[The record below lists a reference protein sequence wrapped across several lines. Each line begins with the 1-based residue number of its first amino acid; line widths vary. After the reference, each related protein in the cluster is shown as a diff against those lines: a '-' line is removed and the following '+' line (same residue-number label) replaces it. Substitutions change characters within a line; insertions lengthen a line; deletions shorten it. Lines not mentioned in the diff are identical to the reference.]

1 VANPSPAKVSA
12 ECPHCGFKQMEYAAA
27 KSSICRQCGRSF
39 SPFAPKPGLKLRTT
53 EEAPAQETSS
63 SSSIFGRFE
72 DFWKRQTTSVIECFD
87 CKRKQQVSGA
97 ATSTIC
103 PSCSAHIDLRD
114 YKITSGF
121 SRSIRTRGNVH
132 LSGKG
137 DLASSSVLCGSAL
150 IEGRLRGNLHCDNTA
165 TINHSGKIPGRISA
179 RHVVVERKADI
190 HCFRTVRAENIEIK
204 GRMSG
209 EIIAQTVTVHKKGC
223 LEGDVTARA
232 ISVEKGG
239 MFSGQLAIGQIDLT
253 QGELLGQQEPTASPG
268 TESNFPEP
276 VARPLPAT

>member
-1 VANPSPAKVSA
+1 MANPSLVKVSA

-39 SPFAPKPGLKLRTT
+39 LPFAPKPGLKLRTRD
-53 EEAPAQETSS
+53 EAPPPE
-63 SSSIFGRFE
+63 SSSILGRFE
-72 DFWKRQTTSVIECFD
+72 DFWKRQRSSVVECFD

-121 SRSIRTRGNVH
+121 SRSIRTRGDVH
-132 LSGKG
+132 LTGKG
-137 DLASSSVLCGSAL
+137 DLASSSVDCRSAL
-150 IEGRLRGNLHCDNTA
+150 IEGRLRGNLHCYDTA
-165 TINHSGKIPGRISA
+165 TINFSGKIPGRISA
-179 RHVVVERKADI
+179 RHVIVDRKADI
-190 HCFRTVRAENIEIK
+190 HCFRTVRAESVEIR

-209 EIIAQTVTVHKKGC
+209 EIVAQTMVMIHKRGS

-232 ISVEKGG
+232 ITVEKGG
-239 MFSGQLAIGQIDLT
+239 IFSGQLVIGNIAFT
-253 QGELLGQQEPTASPG
+253 QGELLQEQESAAAHAP
-268 TESNFPEP
+268 ESNFPETAP
-276 VARPLPAT
+276 RPLPAT

>member
-1 VANPSPAKVSA
+1 
-12 ECPHCGFKQMEYAAA
+12 MEYAAA
-27 KSSICRQCGRSF
+27 KSSICRQCGGSF
-39 SPFAPKPGLKLRTT
+39 TPFAPKPGLKLRTI
-53 EEAPAQETSS
+53 EEAPAPPETSA
-63 SSSIFGRFE
+63 SIFGKLE
-72 DFWKRQTTSVIECFD
+72 DFWKRQTSSVIECFE

-114 YKITSGF
+114 YKITSAF

-137 DLASSSVLCGSAL
+137 DLGSSSVVCRSAL
-150 IEGRLRGNLHCDNTA
+150 IEGRLRGNLECDTA
-165 TINHSGKIPGRISA
+165 TVNYSGKIPGRISA
-179 RHVVVERKADI
+179 RLVVIERKAEV
-190 HCFRTVRAENIEIK
+190 HCFRTVRAEQVEIK

-209 EIIAQTVTVHKKGC
+209 EIVAQSVTVHRKGS

-232 ISVEKGG
+232 ISVERGG
-239 MFSGQLAIGQIDLT
+239 MFSGQLAIGQTNLA
-253 QGELLGQQEPTASPG
+253 QGELLGKQESPALRRP
-268 TESNFPEP
+268 ESSFQDA

>member
-39 SPFAPKPGLKLRTT
+39 TPFAPKPGLKLRTT
-53 EEAPAQETSS
+53 EEAPAPEP
-63 SSSIFGRFE
+63 SSSIFGKLE
-72 DFWKRQTTSVIECFD
+72 DFWKRQTSSVVECFE

-137 DLASSSVLCGSAL
+137 DLGSSSVVCQSAL
-150 IEGRLRGNLHCDNTA
+150 IEGRLRGNLDCDTA
-165 TINHSGKIPGRISA
+165 TINYSGKIPGRIRA
-179 RHVVVERKADI
+179 RHVVVDRKADI
-190 HCFRTVRAENIEIK
+190 HCFRTLRAEHIEIK

-209 EIIAQTVTVHKKGC
+209 EIIAQSVTVHRKGS

-239 MFSGQLAIGQIDLT
+239 MFSGQLAIGEVGLA
-253 QGELLGQQEPTASPG
+253 QGELLGEQKPTTSRP
-268 TESNFPEP
+268 TESSFHDA

>member
-1 VANPSPAKVSA
+1 
-12 ECPHCGFKQMEYAAA
+12 MEYAAA
-27 KSSICRQCGRSF
+27 KSSLCRQCGRSF
-39 SPFAPKPGLKLRTT
+39 TPFAPKPALKLRTT
-53 EEAPAQETSS
+53 EEAAAPETSS
-63 SSSIFGRFE
+63 SILGKLE
-72 DFWKRQTTSVIECFD
+72 DFWKRQTSSVIECFE

-97 ATSTIC
+97 AASTIC

-137 DLASSSVLCGSAL
+137 DLGSSSVVCRSAL
-150 IEGRLRGNLHCDNTA
+150 IEGRLRGNLECDTA
-165 TINHSGKIPGRISA
+165 TINYSGKIPGRISA
-179 RHVVVERKADI
+179 RLVVVERKADV
-190 HCFRTVRAENIEIK
+190 HCFRRVRAEQVEIK

-209 EIIAQTVTVHKKGC
+209 EIVAQSVTVYRKGS

-232 ISVEKGG
+232 ISVERGG
-239 MFSGQLAIGQIDLT
+239 MFCGQLAIGQTNLA
-253 QGELLGQQEPTASPG
+253 QAELLGKQESPSSRPP
-268 TESNFPEP
+268 ESSFQDA

>member
-27 KSSICRQCGRSF
+27 KSSMCRQCGRSF
-39 SPFAPKPGLKLRTT
+39 TPFVPKPALKLRTT
-53 EEAPAQETSS
+53 EEAPAPET
-63 SSSIFGRFE
+63 SSSIFGKLE
-72 DFWKRQTTSVIECFD
+72 DFWKRQTSCVVECFE

-137 DLASSSVLCGSAL
+137 DLASSSVECQSAL
-150 IEGRLRGNLHCDNTA
+150 IEGRLRGNLHCDTA
-165 TINHSGKIPGRISA
+165 TINYSGKIPGRISG

-190 HCFRTVRAENIEIK
+190 HCFRTVRAEHIEIK

-209 EIIAQTVTVHKKGC
+209 EIIAQSVTVHRKGS

-232 ISVEKGG
+232 ISVDRGG
-239 MFSGQLAIGQIDLT
+239 MFSGQLAIGQVVLA
-253 QGELLGQQEPTASPG
+253 QGELLGEQKPTAARPTDSSFQG
-268 TESNFPEP
+268 A

>member
-27 KSSICRQCGRSF
+27 KSSICRKCGRSF
-39 SPFAPKPGLKLRTT
+39 TPFAPKPGLKLRTT
-53 EEAPAQETSS
+53 EDAPAPET
-63 SSSIFGRFE
+63 SSSIFGKFE
-72 DFWKRQTTSVIECFD
+72 DFWKRQTSCVVECFE

-137 DLASSSVLCGSAL
+137 DLASSSVECQSAL
-150 IEGRLRGNLHCDNTA
+150 IEGRLRGNLHCDTA
-165 TINHSGKIPGRISA
+165 TINYSGKIPGRISA

-190 HCFRTVRAENIEIK
+190 HCFRTVRAEHIEIK

-209 EIIAQTVTVHKKGC
+209 EIIAQSVTVHRKGS

-232 ISVEKGG
+232 ISVDRGG
-239 MFSGQLAIGQIDLT
+239 MFSGQLAIGQVVLA
-253 QGELLGQQEPTASPG
+253 QGELLGEQKPTAARPTDS
-268 TESNFPEP
+268 SFQHA

>member
-39 SPFAPKPGLKLRTT
+39 TPFAPKPGLKLRRT
-53 EEAPAQETSS
+53 EGAPEPET
-63 SSSIFGRFE
+63 SSSIFGRLE
-72 DFWKRQTTSVIECFD
+72 DFWKRQTSSVIECFE

-103 PSCSAHIDLRD
+103 PSCSAHVDLRD

-137 DLASSSVLCGSAL
+137 DLASSSVECRCAL
-150 IEGRLRGNLHCDNTA
+150 IEGRLRGNLHCDTA
-165 TINHSGKIPGRISA
+165 TINYSGKIPGRISA
-179 RHVVVERKADI
+179 RHVIVERKADI
-190 HCFRTVRAENIEIK
+190 HCFRTVRAEQIEIK

-209 EIIAQTVTVHKKGC
+209 EIIAQSVTVYRKGS

-232 ISVEKGG
+232 VSVERGG
-239 MFSGQLAIGQIDLT
+239 MFSGQLAIGQTSLA
-253 QGELLGQQEPTASPG
+253 QGELLAEQPTTASRP
-268 TESNFPEP
+268 TEPSFQDA

>member
-1 VANPSPAKVSA
+1 MANPAPAKVSA

-39 SPFAPKPGLKLRTT
+39 TPFAPKPGLKLRTA
-53 EEAPAQETSS
+53 EEAPAQETSP
-63 SSSIFGRFE
+63 SIFGRLE
-72 DFWKRQTTSVIECFD
+72 DFWKRQTSAIVECFE

-137 DLASSSVLCGSAL
+137 DLASSSVVCQSAL
-150 IEGRLRGNLHCDNTA
+150 IEGRLRGNLHCDTA
-165 TINHSGKIPGRISA
+165 TVNYSGKIPGRISA

-190 HCFRTVRAENIEIK
+190 HCFRTVRAEHIEIK

-209 EIIAQTVTVHKKGC
+209 EIIAQTVTVHRKGS
-223 LEGDVTARA
+223 LEGDVTAKA

-239 MFSGQLAIGQIDLT
+239 MFSGQLAIGQVGLA
-253 QGELLGQQEPTASPG
+253 QGELLGEQEPTASRA
-268 TESNFPEP
+268 TESTFSDA
-276 VARPLPAT
+276 VARPLPAI

>member
-39 SPFAPKPGLKLRTT
+39 TPFVPKPGLKLRTT
-53 EEAPAQETSS
+53 GEAPAPET
-63 SSSIFGRFE
+63 SSSIFGKFE
-72 DFWKRQTTSVIECFD
+72 DFWKRQTSCVVECFE

-103 PSCSAHIDLRD
+103 PSCSAHIDLLD
-114 YKITSGF
+114 YKISSGF

-137 DLASSSVLCGSAL
+137 DLASSSVECQSAL
-150 IEGRLRGNLHCDNTA
+150 IEGRLRGNLHCDTA
-165 TINHSGKIPGRISA
+165 TINYSGKIPGRISA

-190 HCFRTVRAENIEIK
+190 HCFRTVRAEHIEIK

-209 EIIAQTVTVHKKGC
+209 EIIAQSVTVHRKGS

-232 ISVEKGG
+232 ISVERGG
-239 MFSGQLAIGQIDLT
+239 LFSGQLAIGQAGLA
-253 QGELLGQQEPTASPG
+253 QGELLGEQKPTASRPAG
-268 TESNFPEP
+268 ATFQDA

>member
-1 VANPSPAKVSA
+1 MANPSPAKVSA

-39 SPFAPKPGLKLRTT
+39 TPFAPKPGLKLRTT
-53 EEAPAQETSS
+53 EEAPAPET
-63 SSSIFGRFE
+63 SSSIFGKLE
-72 DFWKRQTTSVIECFD
+72 DFWKRQTSCVVECFE

-137 DLASSSVLCGSAL
+137 DLASSSVECQSAL
-150 IEGRLRGNLHCDNTA
+150 IEGRLRGNLHCDTA
-165 TINHSGKIPGRISA
+165 TINYSGKIPGRISA
-179 RHVVVERKADI
+179 P
-190 HCFRTVRAENIEIK
+190 
-204 GRMSG
+204 
-209 EIIAQTVTVHKKGC
+209 
-223 LEGDVTARA
+223 AR
-232 ISVEKGG
+232 S
-239 MFSGQLAIGQIDLT
+239 
-253 QGELLGQQEPTASPG
+253 
-268 TESNFPEP
+268 
-276 VARPLPAT
+276 R

>member
-12 ECPHCGFKQMEYAAA
+12 ECPHCGFKQKEYTAA

-39 SPFAPKPGLKLRTT
+39 SPFTPKPGLKLRTT
-53 EEAPAQETSS
+53 EETAPPETSPT
-63 SSSIFGRFE
+63 IFGRFE
-72 DFWKRQTTSVIECFD
+72 EFWKRQTTSVIECFE

-97 ATSTIC
+97 ASSTIC

-137 DLASSSVLCGSAL
+137 DLASSSVICRCAL
-150 IEGRLRGNLHCDNTA
+150 IEGRLRGNLHCEETA
-165 TINHSGKIPGRISA
+165 TIAFSGKIPGRISA
-179 RHVVVERKADI
+179 RHVLVDRKADI
-190 HCFRTVRAENIEIK
+190 HCFRTVRAENIEIRGK
-204 GRMSG
+204 MSG
-209 EIIAQTVTVHKKGC
+209 EITAQTVTVQKRGW

-239 MFSGQLAIGQIDLT
+239 VFSGQLAIGQIGLT
-253 QGELLGQQEPTASPG
+253 QGELLGNQDATLSTGAEPG
-268 TESNFPEP
+268 FP
-276 VARPLPAT
+276 AGMSRPLPAT

>member
-1 VANPSPAKVSA
+1 
-12 ECPHCGFKQMEYAAA
+12 MEYAAA

-39 SPFAPKPGLKLRTT
+39 TPFVPKAGLKLRTI
-53 EEAPAQETSS
+53 EEAPAPETSA
-63 SSSIFGRFE
+63 SIFGKLE
-72 DFWKRQTTSVIECFD
+72 DFWKRQTSAVVECFE

-114 YKITSGF
+114 YKITSAF

-137 DLASSSVLCGSAL
+137 DLGSSSVVCQSAL
-150 IEGRLRGNLHCDNTA
+150 IEGRLRGNLECDTA
-165 TINHSGKIPGRISA
+165 TINYSGKIPGRISA
-179 RHVVVERKADI
+179 RLVVVERKADI
-190 HCFRTVRAENIEIK
+190 HCFRRVRAEQIEIK

-209 EIIAQTVTVHKKGC
+209 EIVAQSVTVYRKGS

-232 ISVEKGG
+232 ISVERGG
-239 MFSGQLAIGQIDLT
+239 MFSGQLAIGQANLA
-253 QGELLGQQEPTASPG
+253 QGELLGKQTSPASRPP
-268 TESNFPEP
+268 ESSFQDVVP
-276 VARPLPAT
+276 RPLPAT

>member
-1 VANPSPAKVSA
+1 
-12 ECPHCGFKQMEYAAA
+12 MEYAAA

-39 SPFAPKPGLKLRTT
+39 SPFTPKPGLKLRNT
-53 EEAPAQETSS
+53 EETASSRS
-63 SSSIFGRFE
+63 SSSIFGRLE
-72 DFWKRQTTSVIECFD
+72 DFWKRQTSSVIECFE

-114 YKITSGF
+114 YKIASGF

-132 LSGKG
+132 LLGKG
-137 DLASSSVLCGSAL
+137 DLASSSVVCRSAL
-150 IEGRLRGNLHCDNTA
+150 IEGRLRGNLHCEDTA
-165 TINHSGKIPGRISA
+165 TINFAGKIPGRISA

-190 HCFRTVRAENIEIK
+190 HCFRTVRAESIEIRGK
-204 GRMSG
+204 MSG
-209 EIIAQTVTVHKKGC
+209 EIIAQTVTVHKRGS

-239 MFSGQLAIGQIDLT
+239 MFSGQLVIGQTGLT
-253 QGELLGQQEPTASPG
+253 QGELLPEQAMKASPPAG
-268 TESNFPEP
+268 SSLPDP
-276 VARPLPAT
+276 VAQPLPAT